1 VEEVVTM
8 IGEHGIDVANL
19 YDEAAFKQSPLFSAC
34 VIKDSKS
41 SLRMSEVLIEMG
53 VLPTTQD
60 TLNQIPLYYA
70 VREGHQD
77 VIALLIKSGSNV
89 NHLDTY
95 G

>member
-1 VEEVVTM
+1 M
-8 IGEHGIDVANL
+8 N
-19 YDEAAFKQSPLFSAC
+19 
-34 VIKDSKS
+34 
-41 SLRMSEVLIEMG
+41 EVLIEMG

-77 VIALLIKSGSNV
+77 VIALLITSGSNV